1 MCFSVNIKV
10 FKICHLSWWISI
22 RFYYS
27 ECQIITQPLLLFAFM
42 SLTPKMPFLVTM
54 LAIVF
59 LYQVAY
65 LPNLFLSSKETF
77 KSSPTFQPNNSASP
91 AICYIFRIVKY
102 ISSSDNCKTPTAE
115 MKMKNTMYNFPISY
129 KAQWQKT

>member
-1 MCFSVNIKV
+1 MPNYHSTSLI
-10 FKICHLSWWISI
+10 ICIHELD
-22 RFYYS
+22 
-27 ECQIITQPLLLFAFM
+27 
-42 SLTPKMPFLVTM
+42 PKMPFLVTM

-115 MKMKNTMYNFPISY
+115 MKTKNTMFNFPISH
-129 KAQWQKT
+129 KAQ